1 MLQIKQ
7 NTLENIF
14 TLYPKIVLFGAGS
27 LTDNMFRA
35 YKDFA
40 FEEKVDYI
48 LDNDPGKD
56 GKKILVNGKEVNLIS
71 VESFSRLGYKDY
83 ALLIMP
89 VFMLDIVKQLD
100 KMKEFDGV
108 TTYIYP
114 FLMSRHSSGQF
125 PIRHTQKPQ
134 IPKTIH
140 YCWFGGNPL
149 PEKYKRNIES
159 WRKHCPDYE
168 IVEWNES
175 NYDVKKNRFMRQA
188 YEKKRWE
195 YVSDYARKD
204 IIFQY
209 GGLYFDTDVEF
220 IRPIDDLLYHEFFIG
235 RDDVAN
241 IASGA
246 GFGAA
251 KGNDLMKAFRDDY
264 DKYMFVDSS
273 GRIVG
278 KVCGIYETA
287 FFVKYGYQPNNKIQI
302 LDGECT
308 VFPKEVLC
316 PISWIGMPD
325 RYTENTLTVHKY
337 DDLLIDSHGKE
348 NAPAK
353 RKEIEEIMERARCS

>member
-14 TLYPKIVLFGAGS
+14 MLYPKIVLFGAGS
-27 LTDNMFRA
+27 VTNAMIEA
-35 YKDFA
+35 YKELS
-40 FEEKVDYI
+40 FEKKIDYI
-48 LDNDPGKD
+48 IDNDPGKE
-56 GKKILVNGKEVNLIS
+56 GKMIIVNDKEIKLIS
-71 VESFSRLGYKDY
+71 VERFSGLGYKDY
-83 ALLIMP
+83 ALIIMP
-89 VFMLDIVKQLD
+89 VFMLDIVRQLD
-100 KMKEFDGV
+100 KIKEFDNIP
-108 TTYIYP
+108 TYIYA
-114 FLMSRHSSGQF
+114 FLMNQHSNEQF
-125 PIRHTQKPQ
+125 SIRYTEKPI

-159 WRKHCPDYE
+159 WRKYCPGYE

-175 NYDVKKNRFMRQA
+175 NYDVKKNQFMRQA
-188 YEKKRWE
+188 YERKRWE

-204 IIFQY
+204 IIFQH
-209 GGLYFDTDVEF
+209 GGIYFDTDVEC

-246 GFGAA
+246 GFGAV
-251 KGNDLMKAFRDDY
+251 KGNGLMEAFRDDY
-264 DKYMFVDSS
+264 DNHMFVDNT

-287 FFVKYGYQPNNKIQI
+287 FFVKHGYKPNNKIQI
-302 LDGECT
+302 LDGGCT
-308 VFPKEVLC
+308 VFPRDVLC
-316 PISWIGMPD
+316 PVSWIGMPD

-337 DDLLIDSHGKE
+337 DDLLIDSRGKE
-348 NAPAK
+348 NASAQ
-353 RKEIEEIMERARCS
+353 RKEIEEIMERAQCG